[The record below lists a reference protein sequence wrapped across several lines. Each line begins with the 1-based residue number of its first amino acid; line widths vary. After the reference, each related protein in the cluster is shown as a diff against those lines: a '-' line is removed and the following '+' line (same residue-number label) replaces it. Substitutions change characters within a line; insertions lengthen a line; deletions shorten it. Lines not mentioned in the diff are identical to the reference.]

1 MASASSDGL
10 GLVLVVA
17 IAVGALQKEVIGM
30 GQGAGVV
37 TKSWLGRRDAGDDEF
52 RIHAVFIDPQYTKA
66 DPRIGR
72 RR

>member
-1 MASASSDGL
+1 
-10 GLVLVVA
+10 
-17 IAVGALQKEVIGM
+17 
-30 GQGAGVV
+30 V